1 LRLSALAFKCSYMSN
16 FRFILQSI
24 RFYWRQHIA
33 VFAATLIST
42 AVLTGALIV
51 GDSVRYSLKRIVEK
65 RLGGVRLA
73 MQTGDRFVR
82 ARLASDLS
90 DALQSNTAALLMLQG
105 VAINPDLNQRV
116 NRVQV
121 VGFDSSFFDLNGIE
135 IVELKPNEAIISRNT
150 SQRLN
155 IEVGREFLLRVEN
168 AEVIPINT
176 PFVKDNPP
184 SVSLRVKVVGIVD
197 DESFGRFSLK
207 SNQVA
212 PYNVFVSRE
221 FLADQ
226 MDLTGKANVVLV
238 GDVRKQVVA
247 KSKNDKDSSL
257 CRENRFEA
265 TIEGKLNS
273 ALSAVWQL
281 DDAGIK
287 INEMPET
294 SEYEV
299 QSERVFIDD
308 PISSTIQQSEL
319 SGKGVLTYLVNSIK
333 CKGSETPY
341 SFVAASAYS
350 KNLTINE
357 ILINEWLAA
366 DLNAKV
372 GDSVAL
378 KYFVIGAMNRL
389 HERTSHFIVKG
400 IVPVDKQPYSRSL
413 MPMFPGLSDA
423 ASCSEWEA
431 GIPID
436 LEKIR
441 RKDEDYWNRFRGTPK
456 AYISIESGLSLW
468 KGSYVG
474 YSALRF
480 DKGLVNLDTLKGK
493 LLFAANPR
501 NLGLSFQP
509 VFDQGMQSVNGSVD
523 FGELFI
529 SLSFFVIA
537 AGILLM
543 ALIYSLNTD
552 SRMGEVGLLSSLGF
566 SRRRIQWLRFAESF
580 AIALAGGIAGAL
592 LGMAYNYG
600 LVKAMDS
607 VWNDIVRTKQLEIM
621 VDIKTLA
628 MGAFMGIAIA
638 MLSIYLIINRKL
650 KQPVIKLIKGLPAQ
664 LAIDGKNRFS
674 TSLIVATSAF
684 LTSVVMVS
692 ISLANGSS
700 INAGMFLLAGGLF
713 LVGCT
718 AAIYSLFIRVERRSH
733 PSTLSTFELSIKN
746 AARNRNRSLA
756 TIALLALGTFS
767 VIITGANRKTFYGV
781 EGNRQ
786 SGTGGFLLWVETTM
800 PVKVDLNTADGKEQ
814 LGFEPESL
822 AGVEFIQFSGID
834 GDDASCLNLN
844 QVQRPRILGVKP
856 AEFARRRAFSF
867 VETKDDVDPG
877 KPWLALSK
885 SYGEGI
891 VPAIA
896 DQTVLTW
903 GLKKGIGDTIVYLDE
918 MGKPM
923 KLLIVGGLANSVFQG
938 NLLVSDSL
946 IRAHFP
952 SSGGSRVMLV
962 DAPLERGAELA
973 DELNA
978 TLTDYGIE
986 VTPVTLRLAQF
997 YSVENTYL
1005 SVFMILGG
1013 LGMLIGTMGLG
1024 VVLLRNM
1031 ADRRGE
1037 LAALM
1042 ALGFAQRRVIRLV
1055 LFENLMLLLA
1065 GLSVGMSSALIGVL
1079 PSIVSPAFVMPT
1091 AFIAALL
1098 LLILISGLTW
1108 IYLPVRLAVRGSVVS
1123 GLRDE

>member
-1 LRLSALAFKCSYMSN
+1 MSN
-16 FRFILQSI
+16 IRFILQSI

-33 VFAATLIST
+33 VFAGTLIST

-65 RLGGVRLA
+65 RLGEVRFA
-73 MQTGDRFVR
+73 MQTGNRFVR
-82 ARLASDLS
+82 TRLASDLS
-90 DALQSNTAALLMLQG
+90 DALHSNAASILLLRG
-105 VAINPDLNQRV
+105 VAINPELSLRV

-121 VGFDSSFFDLNGIE
+121 VGLDSSFFILNRIGLI
-135 IVELKPNEAIISRNT
+135 ELKPNEAIISRNT

-155 IEVGREFLLRVEN
+155 IEVGGGLLLRVEN

-184 SVSLRVKVVGIVD
+184 SVPLRVKVVGIVD
-197 DESFGRFSLK
+197 DEGFGRFSLQN
-207 SNQVA
+207 NQVA
-212 PYNVFVSRE
+212 PFNVFVSRE
-221 FLADQ
+221 FLADR
-226 MDLTGKANVVLV
+226 MDLKGKANVVLV
-238 GDVRKQVVA
+238 GDMYKPVTT
-247 KSKNDKDSSL
+247 KSKNDKDY
-257 CRENRFEA
+257 CFRRNDRWEGAIEA
-265 TIEGKLNS
+265 KLGS

-287 INEMPET
+287 INELPET

-299 QSERVFIDD
+299 QSDRVFIDEQVSNS
-308 PISSTIQQSEL
+308 IEQSEL
-319 SGKGVLTYLVNSIK
+319 SGKGVLTYLVNSIQ
-333 CKGSETPY
+333 CNGRETPY

-350 KNLTINE
+350 KELNANE
-357 ILINEWLAA
+357 ILINEWLAT
-366 DLNAKV
+366 DLNAKA

-389 HERTSHFIVKG
+389 HEHTSHFIVKG
-400 IVPVDKQPYSRSL
+400 IVPVDKQPYNRSL
-413 MPMFPGLSDA
+413 LPMFPGLSDA

-456 AYISIESGLSLW
+456 AYISIKTGLNLW
-468 KGSYVG
+468 KGSHVG
-474 YSALRF
+474 YSAIRF
-480 DKGLVNLDTLKGK
+480 RRELFNLDTLKST
-493 LLFAANPR
+493 LLVAANPK

-509 VFDQGMQSVNGSVD
+509 VFEQGMQSVSGSVD
-523 FGELFI
+523 FGGLFI

-552 SRMGEVGLLSSLGF
+552 SRRGEVGLLSSLGF
-566 SRRRIQWLRFAESF
+566 TQRRIQWLRFAESF

-607 VWNDIVRTKQLEIM
+607 VWNDIVRTNQLEIL

-628 MGAFMGIAIA
+628 MGAIIGIAIA
-638 MLSIYLIINRKL
+638 MLSIYLIVNRKL
-650 KQPVIKLIKGLPAQ
+650 RNPVIVLIKGLSAQ
-664 LAIDGKNRFS
+664 LAIDGKNRYT
-674 TSLIVATSAF
+674 TSLIVTILAF
-684 LTSVVMVS
+684 LLSVVIVY
-692 ISLANGSS
+692 ISMANRAS
-700 INAGMFLLAGGLF
+700 INAGMFLSAGGVF

-718 AAIYSLFIRVERRSH
+718 TAMYCLFIRVERRSH
-733 PSTLSTFELSIKN
+733 PSPLSPLQFSLKN
-746 AARNRNRSLA
+746 ATRNRTRSLA

-767 VIITGANRKTFYGV
+767 VVITGANRKTFYGV

-800 PVKVDLNTADGKEQ
+800 PIKVDLSTDEGLEK

-822 AGVEFIQFSGID
+822 ADAQFIQFSGID

-856 AEFARRRAFSF
+856 DELARLRAFSF
-867 VETKDDVDPG
+867 VATKDDVDPG

-903 GLKKGIGDTIVYLDE
+903 GIMKGIGDTIVYLDE

-946 IRAHFP
+946 MRAHFP

-962 DAPLERGAELA
+962 DAPPDRRVELA
-973 DELNA
+973 DELNT
-978 TLTDYGIE
+978 TLTDYGVE
-986 VTPVTLRLAQF
+986 VTPASLRLAQF

-1013 LGMLIGTMGLG
+1013 LGMLIGTIGLG
-1024 VVLLRNM
+1024 VMLLRNM
-1031 ADRRGE
+1031 ADRRSE

-1042 ALGFAQRRVIRLV
+1042 AMGFTHRKIIALIML
-1055 LFENLMLLLA
+1055 ENLTLLLA
-1065 GLSVGMSSALIGVL
+1065 GLSVGVGSALIGIL
-1079 PSIVSPAFVMPT
+1079 PSLISPAFVMPT

-1108 IYLPVRLAVRGSVVS
+1108 IYLSARLAVRGSVVS